1 MYIPRLL
8 EAAVQRVTQS
18 LPVVMVTGPR
28 QSGKT
33 TMLRKLSSAKRRFVS
48 LDDLELRRLAQSEPG
63 LFIRQF
69 PPPVLID
76 EFQYAPD
83 ILPYIK
89 IAVDELTTRGR
100 NRQAAGMYWLTGS
113 QHFGLM
119 KGVRE
124 SLAGRVALL
133 ELLGFSPYELLKPKK
148 PFPEGLFE
156 QDFSMLAKDHALSS
170 SCREPLEVFEA
181 IMRGSLPQA
190 ALSGLGAE
198 ERRSFYSSYVQTYL
212 ERDVSTLEGVRNLGA
227 FATFTRLLA
236 ARTGQLINYSGLAR
250 DIGVSV
256 NTIREWTTILERSF
270 HIYLLHPYYRSLN
283 KRLVKTPKIYF
294 LDSGLQAYLTGWSDP
309 EQALRG
315 PLAGQLFENWVV
327 SNLVRSYRQR
337 GRRENLYFWRTR
349 TGQELDLWS
358 ESTGIITAAE
368 VKLSERSDSAVF
380 RALDSLDPSPL
391 RFGRRV
397 LFSISQNLLEYA
409 PRTWN
414 VPVHFIN

>member
-133 ELLGFSPYELLKPKK
+133 ELLGFSPYELIKPKK

>member
-1 MYIPRLL
+1 
-8 EAAVQRVTQS
+8 
-18 LPVVMVTGPR
+18 MVTGPR

-33 TMLRKLSSAKRRFVS
+33 TMLRRLSYPNRRFVS
-48 LDDLELRRLAQSEPG
+48 LDDLELRRLARSEPG

-89 IAVDELTTRGR
+89 ISVDELTTRGM

-119 KGVRE
+119 KGVQE
-124 SLAGRVALL
+124 SLAGRIALL
-133 ELLGFSPYELLKPKK
+133 ELLGFSPYEILEPKK
-148 PFPEGLFE
+148 PHAEGFFE
-156 QDFSMLAKDHALSS
+156 QDFSILATDSVLSTN
-170 SCREPLEVFEA
+170 RLEPLEVFET
-181 IMRGSLPQA
+181 ILRGSLPQA
-190 ALSGLGAE
+190 VLSGINAE

-212 ERDVSTLEGVRNLGA
+212 ERDVSTLEGVRNLDA

-236 ARTGQLINYSGLAR
+236 ARTGQLINYSSVAR
-250 DIGVSV
+250 DVGVSV

-337 GRRENLYFWRTR
+337 GRRENLFFWRTR

-358 ESTGIITAAE
+358 ENTGVISAAE
-368 VKLSERSDSAVF
+368 VKIAERSDSAVF
-380 RALDSLDPSPL
+380 HALDALDPSPL
-391 RFGRRV
+391 RFGRRI
-397 LFSISQNLLEYA
+397 LFSVSRNLLEYA
-409 PRTWN
+409 PGTWN
-414 VPVHFIN
+414 VPVQFIN

>member
-1 MYIPRLL
+1 
-8 EAAVQRVTQS
+8 
-18 LPVVMVTGPR
+18 
-28 QSGKT
+28 
-33 TMLRKLSSAKRRFVS
+33 
-48 LDDLELRRLAQSEPG
+48 
-63 LFIRQF
+63 
-69 PPPVLID
+69 
-76 EFQYAPD
+76 
-83 ILPYIK
+83 
-89 IAVDELTTRGR
+89 
-100 NRQAAGMYWLTGS
+100 MYWLTGS

-227 FATFTRLLA
+227 FATYTRLLA

>member
-391 RFGRRV
+391 RFGQRV

>member
-1 MYIPRLL
+1 MYVPRLL
-8 EAAVQRVTQS
+8 ENTVHRLSQS
-18 LPVVMVTGPR
+18 FPVVMVTGPR

-33 TMLRKLSSAKRRFVS
+33 TMLRKLSSPTRRFVS

-63 LFIRQF
+63 LFVRQF

-83 ILPYIK
+83 ILIYIK
-89 IAVDELTTRGR
+89 IAVDELATRGK

-133 ELLGFSPYELLKPKK
+133 ELLGFSPYELLRPKK
-148 PFPEGLFE
+148 PIPESLFE
-156 QDFSMLAKDHALSS
+156 QDFSLLAKDRTFSVSPH
-170 SCREPLEVFEA
+170 EPLEVFEA
-181 IMRGSLPQA
+181 ILRGSLPQA
-190 ALSGLGAE
+190 ALGGLNAE
-198 ERRSFYSSYVQTYL
+198 ERRGFYSSYVQTHL
-212 ERDVSTLEGVRNLGA
+212 ERDVATLEGVRNLEA
-227 FATFTRLLA
+227 FTTFTRLLA
-236 ARTGQLINYSGLAR
+236 ARTGQLINYSGIAR
-250 DIGVSV
+250 ETGVSV

-270 HIYLLHPYYRSLN
+270 HIFPLHPYYRSLN

-294 LDSGLQAYLTGWSDP
+294 LDSGLQAYLTGWNDP

-327 SNLVRSYRQR
+327 ANLIRSYRQR

-358 ESTGIITAAE
+358 ESGGIITAAE
-368 VKLSERSDSAVF
+368 VKLSERGDTAVF
-380 RALDSLDPSPL
+380 RVLDSIDPSPL
-391 RFGRRV
+391 RFERKV
-397 LFSISQNLLEYA
+397 LFSISRNLIEYA
-409 PRTWN
+409 PQTWN
-414 VPVHFIN
+414 VPVHRIN

>member
-1 MYIPRLL
+1 MYVPRLL

>member
-133 ELLGFSPYELLKPKK
+133 ELLGFSPYELIKPKK

-198 ERRSFYSSYVQTYL
+198 ERRSFYSSYVQTHL

-368 VKLSERSDSAVF
+368 VKFSERSDSAVF

>member
-227 FATFTRLLA
+227 FATYTRLLA

>member
-1 MYIPRLL
+1 
-8 EAAVQRVTQS
+8 
-18 LPVVMVTGPR
+18 MVTGPR

-33 TMLRKLSSAKRRFVS
+33 TMLRRLSSPNRRLVS
-48 LDDLELRRLAQSEPG
+48 LDDLELRRLARSDPG

-89 IAVDELTTRGR
+89 ISVDELTTRGM
-100 NRQAAGMYWLTGS
+100 NREAAGMYWLTGS

-119 KGVRE
+119 KGVQE

-133 ELLGFSPYELLKPKK
+133 ELLGFSPYELLQPKK
-148 PFPEGLFE
+148 PQTEGFFE
-156 QDFSMLAKDHALSS
+156 QDFSTLAKDRVLSAH
-170 SCREPLEVFEA
+170 RLEPLEVFET
-181 IMRGSLPQA
+181 ILRGSLPQA
-190 ALSGLGAE
+190 VLSGMNSE

-212 ERDVSTLEGVRNLGA
+212 ERDVSTLEGIRNLDA

-236 ARTGQLINYSGLAR
+236 ARTGQLINSSSVAR

-270 HIYLLHPYYRSLN
+270 HICLLHPYYRSLN

-294 LDSGLQAYLTGWSDP
+294 LDSGLQAYLTGWSDA

-337 GRRENLYFWRTR
+337 GRLENLFFWRTR

-358 ESTGIITAAE
+358 ENAGVISTAE
-368 VKLSERSDSAVF
+368 IKMAERGDSGVF
-380 RALDSLDPSPL
+380 RALDALDPSPL
-391 RFGRRV
+391 RFGRRI
-397 LFSISQNLLEYA
+397 LFSVSRNLLEYT
-409 PRTWN
+409 PGTWN
-414 VPVHFIN
+414 VPVQFIN

>member
-1 MYIPRLL
+1 MYVPRLL

-133 ELLGFSPYELLKPKK
+133 ELLGFSPYELLQPKK

>member
-236 ARTGQLINYSGLAR
+236 ALTGQLINYSGLAR

>member
-1 MYIPRLL
+1 
-8 EAAVQRVTQS
+8 
-18 LPVVMVTGPR
+18 
-28 QSGKT
+28 
-33 TMLRKLSSAKRRFVS
+33 MLRELSSSNRRFVS
-48 LDDLELRRLAQSEPG
+48 LDDLELRRLARSEPG

-89 IAVDELTTRGR
+89 ISVDELTTRGK

-133 ELLGFSPYELLKPKK
+133 ELLGFSPYELLEPKN
-148 PFPEGLFE
+148 PHAEGFFE
-156 QDFSMLAKDHALSS
+156 QDFSILAKDSALSAH
-170 SCREPLEVFEA
+170 RLEPLEVFET
-181 IMRGSLPQA
+181 ILRGSLPQVV
-190 ALSGLGAE
+190 LSGMDAE

-212 ERDVSTLEGVRNLGA
+212 ERDVSTLDGVRTLDA
-227 FATFTRLLA
+227 FATFARLLA
-236 ARTGQLINYSGLAR
+236 ARTGQLINYSSLSR
-250 DIGVSV
+250 DVGVSV

-270 HIYLLHPYYRSLN
+270 HIYLLRPYYRSLD
-283 KRLVKTPKIYF
+283 KRLVKTPKVYF

-309 EQALRG
+309 EQAWRG
-315 PLAGQLFENWVV
+315 PLAGQFFENWVI
-327 SNLVRSYRQR
+327 SNLIRSYRQR

-358 ESTGIITAAE
+358 ENAGVISTAE
-368 VKLSERSDSAVF
+368 VKITERGDRSLFS
-380 RALDSLDPSPL
+380 ALDTLDPSPL
-391 RFGRRV
+391 RFGRRI
-397 LFSISQNLLEYA
+397 LFSVSRNLLEFS
-409 PRTWN
+409 PETWN
-414 VPVHFIN
+414 VPVQFIN